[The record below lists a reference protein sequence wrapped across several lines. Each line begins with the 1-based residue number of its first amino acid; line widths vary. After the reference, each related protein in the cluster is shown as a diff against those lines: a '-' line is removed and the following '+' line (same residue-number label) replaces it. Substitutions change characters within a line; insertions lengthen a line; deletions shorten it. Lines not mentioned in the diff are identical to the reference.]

1 MIRILILLIVVICV
15 LLLQIVL
22 SKTESRIPGLILPAV
37 MIAGY
42 LPFLYAI
49 TGGPN
54 ILWLVAVLPIALL
67 LLIYFLCRGKF
78 RKRKQMEKMQ
88 IMDLE

>member
-1 MIRILILLIVVICV
+1 MIRILIMLIVVVCV

-37 MIAGY
+37 MVICY
-42 LPFLYAI
+42 VPFMYAI

-54 ILWLVAVLPIALL
+54 ILWLIATIPIIVLLV
-67 LLIYFLCRGKF
+67 IYFICR
-78 RKRKQMEKMQ
+78 RKYRNDQMEKMQ
-88 IMDLE
+88 IQDLE

>member
-1 MIRILILLIVVICV
+1 MIRILIMLIVVICV

-22 SKTESRIPGLILPAV
+22 SKTESIIPGLILPVV
-37 MIAGY
+37 MIVGY

-67 LLIYFLCRGKF
+67 LLIYFLYRGKF